1 MLKAAAEASFL
12 PGEPFAGLPIRAPLD
27 AGYAMRRMRLRT
39 GVTMA
44 FTFRPGIGMP
54 VLFLT
59 ANRTT
64 RRIYDFVLA
73 GLDLPN
79 PVAVPDYRGLG
90 ESDAPEG
97 SLFRLAEHVEDI
109 VAFVAALGWQR
120 FAVVGQATGATLA
133 LLLATRLPDHVVAVA
148 AGDAAVALRDDV
160 FSLFLDQVE
169 RHDRGF
175 ASRAE
180 ALAETPFREA
190 WTDEVAGQWLDT
202 ALAESADGRLRW
214 RYDRE
219 AVTETQRALT
229 EDFWADIAVT
239 QPTLLFHGEHCTVI
253 GADSMERARQRIPQA
268 RFARLKGANH
278 RLTQDAPVEFAR
290 LVGDFLRETGVVPP
304 RLPLDPPAS

>member
-12 PGEPFAGLPIRAPLD
+12 PGEPFDGLPIRAPLD
-27 AGYAMRRMRLRT
+27 ASYAMRRMRLRT

-44 FTFRPGIGMP
+44 FTFRPGTGIP

-64 RRIYDFVLA
+64 RRIFDFVLA

-90 ESDAPEG
+90 ESDAPPG
-97 SLFRLAEHVEDI
+97 SLFRLAEHIEDI
-109 VAFVAALGWQR
+109 VAFVAALGWRR

-133 LLLATRLPDHVVAVA
+133 LLLATRLPEHVVAVA
-148 AGDAAVALRDDV
+148 AGDAAVALRDVV
-160 FSLFLDQVE
+160 FSLFLDQVD

-190 WTDEVAGQWLDT
+190 WSEAVAEQWLDT
-202 ALAESADGRLRW
+202 ALVPGADGRLRW

-219 AVTETQRALT
+219 GVTETQRALT

-253 GADSMERARQRIPQA
+253 GADSMERARARIPQA

-278 RLTQDAPVEFAR
+278 RLTQDAPQEFAW
-290 LVGDFLRETGVVPP
+290 LVGGFLRETGVATAASPP
-304 RLPLDPPAS
+304 G